1 MNTQSNEPGEAN
13 SDKARLILNQHF
25 HGVLSTISEKF
36 NGHPFGSVVPY
47 CLDYQGQPLI
57 LISRLAQHTRNL
69 QKDPRLSLLVL
80 DRAPVRRGNIQT
92 DARLTLVGEAVKV
105 PDNAVEPCAQRYYR
119 HFPDTV
125 GYHSELDFEF
135 YPLKIDTLRFIP
147 GFGQACW
154 LSGESVL
161 RPNPFSAEEEHRIV
175 THMNDDHGDALLHY
189 HQRAPIKDNE
199 TAEMNPERVAMV
211 AIDAEGLVLRV
222 NEGLERLQFC
232 RQVKNPGE
240 ARQILVEMAKS

>member
-1 MNTQSNEPGEAN
+1 MNTESVAAGEAN

-36 NGHPFGSVVPY
+36 SGHPFGSVVPY
-47 CLDYQGQPLI
+47 CLDYRGQPLI

-80 DRAPVRRGNIQT
+80 DRAPVSRGNVQT

-105 PDNAVEPCAQRYYR
+105 PDAELEDCSQRYYR

-135 YPLKIDTLRFIP
+135 YTLKITTMRFIP

-154 LSGESVL
+154 LSGETV
-161 RPNPFSAEEEHRIV
+161 RQPNPFSAKEEHRIV
-175 THMNDDHGDALLHY
+175 AHMNDDHGDALLHY
-189 HQRAPIKDNE
+189 HQSAPIKDSDC
-199 TAEMNPERVAMV
+199 AQINPERVEMV

-222 NEGLERLQFC
+222 NEGLERIQFS